1 MRRVE
6 SGVMEGKK
14 IVLMKSEDFEVRIIK
29 FYKFLTETKKEFVL
43 SKQVLRSG
51 TGIGANLSE
60 SECAIS
66 KSDWLAKVYIALK
79 ESNETLYWLRLLLK
93 TDFINQAEFDSLYAD
108 CEEIKRMLTASTK
121 TAIARMQK

>member
-1 MRRVE
+1 MD
-6 SGVMEGKK
+6 SKK
-14 IVLMKSEDFEVRIIK
+14 TVLVKSEDFAVRIIK

-51 TGIGANLSE
+51 TSIGANLSE

-66 KSDWLAKVYIALK
+66 KSDWLSKVYIALK

-121 TAIARMQK
+121 TAAERMTK